1 MTAQNKD
8 IPVITSEE
16 DIPFL
21 PQPDNLTSGGDPI
34 PGDDPTLGKEDDINK
49 EITRFR
55 YHTGGKVLYI
65 SIAAMGIAVIL
76 DLVCSYVFKV
86 ENALITNAFEAF
98 KLITMTVLGYIF
110 GSNAA
115 HK

>member
-1 MTAQNKD
+1 MTRQSKD
-8 IPVITSEE
+8 VPVISSEE

-21 PQPDNLTSGGDPI
+21 PKS
-34 PGDDPTLGKEDDINK
+34 DDPTLGKEDDINK

-65 SIAAMGIAVIL
+65 SMAAMGAAVALNLI
-76 DLVCSYVFKV
+76 CSICKV
-86 ENALITNAFEAF
+86 ENELITNAFEAF

-110 GSNAA
+110 GSNASN
-115 HK
+115 K